1 MRLSAVPIP
10 EVGKYTENV
19 HYDMDCSITTTKFE
33 DAISN
38 VLFSAHALVEGCE
51 DDLRAGTHQVVL
63 GTLHSHVIGG
73 NDKMLEAALANVLRS
88 SVDDASDHNMVTV
101 DSSIIDSRDLNW
113 KTPLHYA
120 CERRQPHAISLLV
133 NAGANCTSPIHSAT
147 TPLHLCAER
156 LDDKSLSIILSATR
170 PSRPE

>member
-1 MRLSAVPIP
+1 MLEES
-10 EVGKYTENV
+10 KYTEKV
-19 HYDMDCSITTTKFE
+19 HYDMDCIIATTKFE

-38 VLFSAHALVEGCE
+38 VLFSAHALVEDCE

-63 GTLHSHVIGG
+63 GTLHSHVICG
-73 NDKMLEAALANVLRS
+73 NDKMLEAALANAFQIQRS
-88 SVDDASDHNMVTV
+88 SADDAFDHGMVTI
-101 DSSIIDSRDLNW
+101 DSSIIDARDLNW

-133 NAGANCTSPIHSAT
+133 NAGANCTSPIHSAI

-170 PSRPE
+170 SSRPE